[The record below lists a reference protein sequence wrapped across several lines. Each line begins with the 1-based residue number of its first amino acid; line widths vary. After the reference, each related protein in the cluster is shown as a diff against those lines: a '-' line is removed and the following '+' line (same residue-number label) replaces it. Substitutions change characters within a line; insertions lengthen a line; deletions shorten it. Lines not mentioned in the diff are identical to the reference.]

1 MVKSMT
7 GYGSLS
13 RESDICAQHWQI
25 RSVNSKQFSLRFR
38 VPHTLRAHEQVWERQ
53 IRQACARA
61 RIEVDLTLQL
71 YQAEAVPVSLNRPQ
85 ARAMLDQLSELAREA
100 GVGFEPDMNRLINVP
115 GVWQEAAV
123 AENDALASEL
133 SLGLDRALEDWNQSR
148 AREGRALQ
156 VDLEQRL
163 QLMKQRLDELEG
175 SARDL
180 ARDKFQVLQ
189 ERVQAL
195 LEQSQTQVDEDRMH
209 QELALLADKLD
220 VTEELVRLRTHL
232 DTVSSLLAGD
242 GDNGR
247 KLDFVLQ
254 ECFREINTCGNKAQ
268 NTAVSSL
275 VVDIKTELEKC
286 REQVQNLE

>member
-13 RESDICAQHWQI
+13 QESDTCAQHWEI

-38 VPHTLRAHEQVWERQ
+38 VPHYLKGYEQSWERQ
-53 IRQACARA
+53 IRQACNRA
-61 RIEVDLTLQL
+61 RIEVDLNVQL
-71 YQAEAVPVSLNRPQ
+71 SRPEAVPVSLNRPQ

-100 GVGFEPDMNRLINVP
+100 GVTFEPDVNRLMNVS
-115 GVWQEAAV
+115 GVWQETSTV
-123 AENDALASEL
+123 QEDNLASEL
-133 SLGLDRALEDWNQSR
+133 SQGLEQALEDWNQSR
-148 AREGRALQ
+148 VREGQALRA
-156 VDLEQRL
+156 DLEHRL
-163 QLMKQRLDELEG
+163 ELMKQWLQELEG
-175 SARDL
+175 SAQDL
-180 ARDKFQVLQ
+180 AREKFTTLQ
-189 ERVQAL
+189 DRVQTL
-195 LEQSQTQVDEDRMH
+195 LDSTQLDQDRMY

-220 VTEELVRLRTHL
+220 VTEELVRLRAHL
-232 DTVSSLLAGD
+232 SNLSELLAAD
-242 GDNGR
+242 DDNGR

-275 VVDIKTELEKC
+275 AVNIKTELEKC

>member
-13 RESDICAQHWQI
+13 QESETCAQHWEI

-38 VPHTLRAHEQVWERQ
+38 VPHYLKGHEQSWERQ
-53 IRQACARA
+53 IRQACKRA
-61 RIEVDLTLQL
+61 RIEVDLNVQL
-71 YQAEAVPVSLNRPQ
+71 FRPEAVPVSLNRPQ

-100 GVGFEPDMNRLINVP
+100 GLSFEPDVNRLMNVS
-115 GVWQEAAV
+115 GVWQETATAQ
-123 AENDALASEL
+123 EDNLASEL
-133 SLGLDRALEDWNQSR
+133 SQGLEQALEDWNQSR
-148 AREGRALQ
+148 FREGQALRA
-156 VDLEQRL
+156 DLEHRL
-163 QLMKQRLDELEG
+163 ELVKQWLQELEG
-175 SARDL
+175 SAHDL
-180 ARDKFQVLQ
+180 AREKFTTLQ
-189 ERVQAL
+189 DRVQTL
-195 LEQSQTQVDEDRMH
+195 LDSTQLDQDRMY

-220 VTEELVRLRTHL
+220 VTEELVRLRAHL
-232 DTVSSLLAGD
+232 SNLSELLAAD
-242 GDNGR
+242 DDNGR

-275 VVDIKTELEKC
+275 AVNIKTELEKC